1 MAIFTCKIC
10 GESVDS
16 EHYIPET
23 EKKLVENQICT
34 TCLHWKEQHELDQT
48 ERGEHN
54 FAIINGTHYV
64 LCLHTDAQVFRGYG
78 GRRFTI
84 KFHDG
89 HVATCDNLWCQGDID
104 IDHWRNLMPDNAVFI
119 Q

>member
-54 FAIINGTHYV
+54 FAIINGLTICLERLRHDRGKSDSIRAIIINTHK
-64 LCLHTDAQVFRGYG
+64 CAESNAQ
-78 GRRFTI
+78 
-84 KFHDG
+84 
-89 HVATCDNLWCQGDID
+89 ATRKTPKHI
-104 IDHWRNLMPDNAVFI
+104 A
-119 Q
+119 